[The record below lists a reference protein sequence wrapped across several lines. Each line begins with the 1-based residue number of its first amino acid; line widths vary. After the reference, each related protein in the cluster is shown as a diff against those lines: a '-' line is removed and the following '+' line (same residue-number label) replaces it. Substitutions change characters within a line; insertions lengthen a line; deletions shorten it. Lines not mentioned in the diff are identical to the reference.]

1 MAMADLELAIGEVG
15 GPSLRA
21 DLLTP
26 RVTVEPGQPV
36 AVSLQVLNSTDTIE
50 TVRCSLIGIIPDR
63 MEQTPGDVTLFPGE
77 STRITLDLWFSP
89 TLPAGRHDIFVAVTT
104 GSGEHATEVPLRVDV
119 NPVVSASLVVEP
131 PLVFAGRKG
140 SFEARG
146 VNTGNVPVA
155 LLVRAMDADRVLDIE
170 VARPSWRIGI
180 DGAATTRIVAKHK
193 RPLTG
198 PPVEHTITITAE
210 QDDVFETQIVRFR
223 QKAILTPGI
232 ITIMTLAMIVAIW
245 AFAMVFGVRAALAP
259 PPPTKAVPET
269 FVTGITGNDLD
280 PTNAGGT
287 FKGTIRAATTA
298 AGLPRVTIEAYDK
311 DNLLIG
317 ATATDEDGGY
327 ELPALLPGRYA
338 LRFRAEGYV
347 DQWWPAQPSISD
359 AQRILAPPGEAR
371 DGLDV
376 VLVGLPATVG
386 GQVVTGDI
394 EGLVVSVEVEALDLL
409 VPVAAFTTETDE
421 LGTWSVADLPSPA
434 TYRITYRAP
443 GFDPVEI
450 TQPVPGG
457 GLVAVNT
464 ATLPAAP
471 GLISG
476 TVVDATGRALG
487 GVDILLTRG
496 ELEIGTKTPTSGE
509 VGFFEVPDLR
519 TPATYLMT
527 FSLEGFASET
537 IAVRLG
543 PGEQRDDLV
552 VVLSAGFGSVTG
564 VVRDAAGTTGIG
576 GVRITVSG
584 PGVLIETETFTSGAV
599 GTYRVPDLAIP
610 GSYTITFDLE
620 GFARQT
626 SQFTLTRAAPTATVD
641 VRIGANLATVSGR
654 ITNGGTTAAEG
665 VADAV
670 VVLTDGGAFRRETVT
685 ATSPSSAVG
694 NYVFIDVPA
703 GTYSII
709 ATRASAPAGER
720 TTVIGDVTVVVDGP
734 GADLS
739 RGGLDLDFAS

>member
-1 MAMADLELAIGEVG
+1 MADLELAIGEVG

-36 AVSLQVLNSTDTIE
+36 AVSLQVLNTTDTIE
-50 TVRCSLIGIIPDR
+50 TIRCSLIGIVPDR
-63 MEQTPGDVTLFPGE
+63 LEQTPGDVTLFPGE
-77 STRITLDLWFSP
+77 STRITLDLWFYP
-89 TLPAGRHDIFVAVTT
+89 TLPAGRHDIFIAVRT
-104 GSGEHATEVPLRVDV
+104 GSGEHSTEVPLRIDV
-119 NPVVSASLVVEP
+119 NPIVSASLVVEP

-140 SFEARG
+140 TFEARG

-170 VARPSWRIGI
+170 VAKPSWRIGL
-180 DGAATTRIVAKHK
+180 DGAASTRIIAKHK

-210 QDDVFETQIVRFR
+210 QDDIFETQVVRFR

-232 ITIMTLAMIVAIW
+232 ITILTLAMIVAVW

-269 FVTGITGNDLD
+269 FAGGITGADLD
-280 PTNAGGT
+280 PTAAGGT

-347 DQWWPAQPSISD
+347 DQWWPAQPSISS

-376 VLVGLPATVG
+376 VLVGRSATVG
-386 GQVVTGDI
+386 GQVVTGDV

-409 VPVAAFTTETDE
+409 DPVDVFTTETDE
-421 LGTWSVADLPSPA
+421 RGSWSVAGLPSPA
-434 TYRITYRAP
+434 TYRITYRAL

-457 GLVAVNT
+457 GLIAVNT

-476 TVVDATGRALG
+476 TVVDTAGRVLG

-509 VGFFEVPDLR
+509 VGFFEIPELR

-543 PGEQRDDLV
+543 PGEERDDLV
-552 VVLSAGFGSVTG
+552 VVLSAGLGAVTG
-564 VVRDAAGTTGIG
+564 VVYDGPTGTTGVG
-576 GVRITVSG
+576 GVTVTVTG
-584 PGVLIETETFTSGAV
+584 DGVLLATETLTAPAGSV
-599 GTYRVPDLAIP
+599 GQFRVPDLPLP
-610 GSYTITFDLE
+610 GTYTLTFDAP
-620 GFARQT
+620 GFARQ
-626 SQFTLTRAAPTATVD
+626 SVQVSVSRSSPTASVTVRVGVSVGRVQGTVLAGGAGLRD
-641 VRIGANLATVSGR
+641 V
-654 ITNGGTTAAEG
+654 
-665 VADAV
+665 V
-670 VVLTDGGAFRRETVT
+670 VVLTDGGAFRRETIT
-685 ATSPSSAVG
+685 ASAPSSAIG
-694 NYVFIDVPA
+694 TYAFDDVPP
-703 GTYSII
+703 GTYSIV
-709 ATRASAPAGER
+709 ATRPQGDPR
-720 TTVIGDVTVVVDGP
+720 TIVRDVTVAFAPGSNRIFVVDV
-734 GADLS
+734 DF
-739 RGGLDLDFAS
+739 GG

>member
-1 MAMADLELAIGEVG
+1 MSELELAIGEVE

-21 DLLTP
+21 DLLTR

-36 AVSLQVLNSTDTIE
+36 AVSLQVLNTTDTIE
-50 TVRCSLIGIIPDR
+50 TVRCSLIGMLPDR
-63 MEQTPGDVTLFPGE
+63 LEQTPGDVTLFPGE
-77 STRITLDLWFSP
+77 STRITLDLWFPP
-89 TLPAGRHDIFVAVTT
+89 TLPAGSHDVFIAVTT
-104 GSGEHATEVPLRVDV
+104 GSGDHATEVPLRIDV
-119 NPVVSASLVVEP
+119 TPVVSASLAVEP

-140 SFEARG
+140 VFEARG
-146 VNTGNVPVA
+146 RNTGNVPVA
-155 LLVRAMDADRVLDIE
+155 LLVRAMDADRVLELE
-170 VARPSWRIGI
+170 VAKPSWRIGL
-180 DGAATTRIVAKHK
+180 DGSETTRIIAKHK

-198 PPVEHTITITAE
+198 APVEHTITITAE
-210 QDDVFETQIVRFR
+210 QDEIFETQVVRFR

-232 ITIMTLAMIVAIW
+232 ITILTLALIVAVW

-269 FVTGITGNDLD
+269 FVTGITGTDLD
-280 PTNAGGT
+280 PTAAGGT
-287 FKGTIRAATTA
+287 FRGTIRAATTA

-311 DNLLIG
+311 DNLLVG
-317 ATATDEDGGY
+317 ATATDEDGRY
-327 ELPALLPGRYA
+327 ALPALLPGRYA
-338 LRFRAEGYV
+338 LRYRAEGYV
-347 DQWWPAQPSISD
+347 DQWWPAQPSLSG

-371 DGLDV
+371 EGLDV

-409 VPVAAFTTETDE
+409 EPVATFTAETDE
-421 LGTWSVADLPSPA
+421 SGTWSVTDLPSPA
-434 TYRITYRAP
+434 IYRITYRAP

-457 GLVAVNT
+457 GLIAVNT

-471 GLISG
+471 GLVSG
-476 TVVDATGRALG
+476 TVVDTSGRALG

-509 VGFFEVPDLR
+509 VGFFEVPELR

-543 PGEQRDDLV
+543 PGEERDDLV
-552 VVLSAGFGSVTG
+552 VVLSAGFGTVTG
-564 VVRDAAGTTGIG
+564 VVYDGPTGTSGVGGATVTVTGD
-576 GVRITVSG
+576 GV
-584 PGVLIETETFTSGAV
+584 VLATETLTAPAGSVGQFRIPDLPLP
-599 GTYRVPDLAIP
+599 GTYTL
-610 GSYTITFDLE
+610 TFDAD
-620 GFARQT
+620 GFARQ
-626 SQFTLTRAAPTATVD
+626 SVQVSVSRSAPTANVTV
-641 VRIGANLATVSGR
+641 RLGVSVGR
-654 ITNGGTTAAEG
+654 IQGTVLAGGEG
-665 VADAV
+665 LRDVT

-685 ATSPSSAVG
+685 ASAPSSLVG
-694 NYVFIDVPA
+694 TYAFDGVPP

-709 ATRASAPAGER
+709 ATRLQ
-720 TTVIGDVTVVVDGP
+720 GDPLTIVRSVTVAFEPGTDRVSVVDV
-734 GADLS
+734 DF
-739 RGGLDLDFAS
+739 GG

>member
-1 MAMADLELAIGEVG
+1 MADLELAIGEVG

-36 AVSLQVLNSTDTIE
+36 AVSLQVLNTTDTIE
-50 TVRCSLIGIIPDR
+50 TIRCSLIGIVPDR
-63 MEQTPGDVTLFPGE
+63 LEQTPGDVTLFPGE
-77 STRITLDLWFSP
+77 STRITLDLWFYP
-89 TLPAGRHDIFVAVTT
+89 TLPAGRHDIFIAVRT
-104 GSGEHATEVPLRVDV
+104 GSGEHSTEVPLRIDV
-119 NPVVSASLVVEP
+119 NPIVSASLVVEP

-140 SFEARG
+140 TFEARG

-170 VARPSWRIGI
+170 VAKPSWRIGL
-180 DGAATTRIVAKHK
+180 DGAASTRIIAKHK

-210 QDDVFETQIVRFR
+210 QDDIFETQVVRFR

-232 ITIMTLAMIVAIW
+232 ITILTLAMIVAVW

-269 FVTGITGNDLD
+269 FAGGITGADLD
-280 PTNAGGT
+280 PTAAGGT

-347 DQWWPAQPSISD
+347 DQWWPAQPSISS

-376 VLVGLPATVG
+376 VLVGRSATVG
-386 GQVVTGDI
+386 GQVVTGDV

-409 VPVAAFTTETDE
+409 DPVDVFTTETDE
-421 LGTWSVADLPSPA
+421 RGSWSVAGLPSPA
-434 TYRITYRAP
+434 TYRITYRAL

-457 GLVAVNT
+457 GLIAVNT

-476 TVVDATGRALG
+476 TVVDTAGRVLG

-509 VGFFEVPDLR
+509 VGFFEIPELR

-543 PGEQRDDLV
+543 PGEERDDLV
-552 VVLSAGFGSVTG
+552 VVLSAGLGAVTG
-564 VVRDAAGTTGIG
+564 VVYDGPTGTTGVG
-576 GVRITVSG
+576 GVTVTVTG
-584 PGVLIETETFTSGAV
+584 DGVLLATETLTAPAGSV
-599 GTYRVPDLAIP
+599 GQFRVPDLPLP
-610 GSYTITFDLE
+610 GTYTLTFDAP
-620 GFARQT
+620 GFARQ
-626 SQFTLTRAAPTATVD
+626 SVQVSVSRASPTASVTVRVGVSVGRVQGTVLAGGAGLRD
-641 VRIGANLATVSGR
+641 V
-654 ITNGGTTAAEG
+654 
-665 VADAV
+665 V
-670 VVLTDGGAFRRETVT
+670 VVLTDGGAFRRETIT
-685 ATSPSSAVG
+685 ASAPSSAIG
-694 NYVFIDVPA
+694 TYAFDDVPP
-703 GTYSII
+703 GTYSIV
-709 ATRASAPAGER
+709 ATRPQGDPR
-720 TTVIGDVTVVVDGP
+720 TIVRDVTVAFAPGSNRIFVVDV
-734 GADLS
+734 DF
-739 RGGLDLDFAS
+739 GG

>member
-1 MAMADLELAIGEVG
+1 MADLELAIGEVR

-36 AVSLQVLNSTDTIE
+36 AVSLQVLNTTDTIE

-63 MEQTPGDVTLFPGE
+63 LEQTPGDVTLFPGE
-77 STRITLDLWFSP
+77 AARITLDLWFYP
-89 TLPAGRHDIFVAVTT
+89 TLPAGRHDVFVAVTT
-104 GSGEHATEVPLRVDV
+104 GSGEHATEVPLRIDV
-119 NPVVSASLVVEP
+119 VPVVKASLVVEP

-140 SFEARG
+140 TFDARG

-155 LLVRAMDADRVLDIE
+155 LLVRAMDADRVLDLE
-170 VARPSWRIGI
+170 VAKPSWRIGL
-180 DGAATTRIVAKHK
+180 DGAESTRIVAKHK

-198 PPVEHTITITAE
+198 PPVEHTITVTAE
-210 QDDVFETQIVRFR
+210 QDGIFETQVVRFR

-232 ITIMTLAMIVAIW
+232 ITIMTLAMIVAVW

-259 PPPTKAVPET
+259 PPPTKALPET
-269 FVTGITGNDLD
+269 FVAGITGADLD
-280 PTNAGGT
+280 PTAAGGT
-287 FKGTIRAATTA
+287 FRGTIRAATTA
-298 AGLPRVTIEAYDK
+298 VGLPRVTIEAYDK

-347 DQWWPAQPSISD
+347 DQWWPAQPSITG
-359 AQRILAPPGEAR
+359 AQRILAPPGETR

-409 VPVAAFTTETDE
+409 DPVEPFTTETDE
-421 LGTWSVADLPSPA
+421 RGTWSVADLPSPA
-434 TYRITYRAP
+434 TYRITYRAA

-457 GLVAVNT
+457 GLIAVNT

-476 TVVDATGRALG
+476 TVVDTAGRALG
-487 GVDILLTRG
+487 GVEILLTRG

-543 PGEQRDDLV
+543 PGEERDDLV
-552 VVLSAGFGSVTG
+552 VVLSAGFGAVSGVVYDGPTGTNGVGGVTVTVTG
-564 VVRDAAGTTGIG
+564 DGVVLA
-576 GVRITVSG
+576 
-584 PGVLIETETFTSGAV
+584 TETLTAPAGAV
-599 GTYRVPDLAIP
+599 GQFRVPDLPLP
-610 GSYTITFDLE
+610 GTYTVTFDAP

-626 SQFTLTRAAPTATVD
+626 IEVSVSRAAPTAT
-641 VRIGANLATVSGR
+641 ATVRLGVTVGRVQGTVLAGGSGLR
-654 ITNGGTTAAEG
+654 D
-665 VADAV
+665 VL
-670 VVLTDGGAFRRETVT
+670 VVLTDGGGFRRETVT
-685 ATSPSSAVG
+685 ASSPSTAVG
-694 NYVFIDVPA
+694 TFAFDDVPP
-703 GTYSII
+703 GTYSIV
-709 ATRASAPAGER
+709 ATRPSGDPLTLVR
-720 TTVIGDVTVVVDGP
+720 DVTVAFAP
-734 GADLS
+734 GADRVS
-739 RGGLDLDFAS
+739 VVDVDFGGGS

>member
-36 AVSLQVLNSTDTIE
+36 AVSLQVLNTTDTIE
-50 TVRCSLIGIIPDR
+50 TVRCSLIGIVPDR
-63 MEQTPGDVTLFPGE
+63 LEQTPGDVTLFPGE
-77 STRITLDLWFSP
+77 STRITLDLWFYP
-89 TLPAGRHDIFVAVTT
+89 TLPAGRHDIFVAVRT
-104 GSGEHATEVPLRVDV
+104 GSGEHSTEVPLRIDV

-140 SFEARG
+140 TFEARG
-146 VNTGNVPVA
+146 VNTGNVPLA
-155 LLVRAMDADRVLDIE
+155 LLVRAMDADRVLDLE
-170 VARPSWRIGI
+170 VAKPSWRLRL
-180 DGAATTRIVAKHK
+180 DGSESTRIVAKHK

-210 QDDVFETQIVRFR
+210 QDDVFETQVVRFR

-232 ITIMTLAMIVAIW
+232 ITIMTLAMIVAVW

-317 ATATDEDGGY
+317 ATATNEDGEY

-347 DQWWPAQPSISD
+347 DQWWPQQASISG

-376 VLVGLPATVG
+376 VLVGLPAVLG
-386 GQVVTGDI
+386 GQVVTGDV

-409 VPVAAFTTETDE
+409 EPIEVLTAVTDE
-421 LGTWSVADLPSPA
+421 RGTWSVGDLPSPA

-457 GLVAVNT
+457 GLIAVNT

-471 GLISG
+471 GVISG
-476 TVVDATGRALG
+476 TVVDTAGRALG

-527 FSLEGFASET
+527 FALEGFASET

-543 PGEQRDDLV
+543 PGEVRDDLV
-552 VVLSAGFGSVTG
+552 VVLSAGLGAISG
-564 VVRDAAGTTGIG
+564 VVYDGPTGTTGLG
-576 GVRITVSG
+576 GVTVTVTG
-584 PGVLIETETFTSGAV
+584 DGIVLQTETLTAPAGSVGRFT
-599 GTYRVPDLAIP
+599 VPDLPLP
-610 GSYTITFDLE
+610 GTYTLTFDAP
-620 GFARQT
+620 GYARQ
-626 SQFTLTRAAPTATVD
+626 SVQVPVSRGAPTTSTTV
-641 VRIGANLATVSGR
+641 RMGVSFGR
-654 ITNGGTTAAEG
+654 IAGAVTSGGDG
-665 VADAV
+665 LRDVV
-670 VVLTDGGAFRRETVT
+670 VVLTDGGAFRRETIT
-685 ATSPSSAVG
+685 SSAPASLVG
-694 NYVFIDVPA
+694 TYAFEDVPP
-703 GTYSII
+703 GTYSVM
-709 ATRASAPAGER
+709 ATRGSGDPLTIVR
-720 TTVIGDVTVVVDGP
+720 DVTVALAP
-734 GADLS
+734 GADPLFTVDIAF
-739 RGGLDLDFAS
+739 GGGS

>member
-1 MAMADLELAIGEVG
+1 MADLELAVDEVER
-15 GPSLRA
+15 PTLRA
-21 DLLTP
+21 DLITP

-36 AVSLQVLNSTDTIE
+36 AVSLQVLNTTDTIE

-63 MEQTPGDVTLFPGE
+63 LEQTPGDVTLFPGE
-77 STRITLDLWFSP
+77 SARITLDLWFYP
-89 TLPAGRHDIFVAVTT
+89 TLPAGRHDVFVAVTT
-104 GSGEHATEVPLRVDV
+104 GSGEHSTEVPLRIDV
-119 NPVVSASLVVEP
+119 NPVVSATLTVEP

-140 SFEARG
+140 TFEARG

-155 LLVRAMDADRVLDIE
+155 LLVRAMDADRVLDLE
-170 VARPSWRIGI
+170 VSKPSWRIGL
-180 DGAATTRIVAKHK
+180 DGADRARITAKHK

-210 QDDVFETQIVRFR
+210 QDEVFETQVVRFR

-232 ITIMTLAMIVAIW
+232 ITIMTLSLIVLVW

-269 FVTGITGNDLD
+269 FAGGITGADLD
-280 PTNAGGT
+280 PTTAGGT

-317 ATATDEDGGY
+317 ATATNEDGEY

-347 DQWWPAQPSISD
+347 DQWWPMQPSISS

-376 VLVGLPATVG
+376 VLVGQPGTLG

-394 EGLVVSVEVEALDLL
+394 EGLEVSVEVEALDLL
-409 VPVAAFTTETDE
+409 EPVDAFTTVTDE
-421 LGTWSVADLPSPA
+421 RGTWSVGELPSPA

-450 TQPVPGG
+450 TQPLPGG
-457 GLVAVNT
+457 GLIAVNT

-471 GLISG
+471 GLVSG
-476 TVVDATGRALG
+476 TVVDTAGRPLG

-509 VGFFEVPDLR
+509 VGFFEVPELR

-527 FSLEGFASET
+527 FSLEGFGSET

-543 PGEQRDDLV
+543 PGEERDDLV
-552 VVLSAGFGSVTG
+552 VVLSAGLGSVSG
-564 VVRDAAGTTGIG
+564 VVYDAPTGTNGLG
-576 GVRITVSG
+576 GVTVTVSG
-584 PGVLIETETFTSGAV
+584 QGVLIETETLTAPAGSVGRFTIPDLPLP
-599 GTYRVPDLAIP
+599 GTYTL
-610 GSYTITFDLE
+610 TFDAE
-620 GFARQT
+620 GFARQ
-626 SQFTLTRAAPTATVD
+626 SVQVSVSRASPEATTTVRMGVD
-641 VRIGANLATVSGR
+641 LGRVEGR
-654 ITNGGTTAAEG
+654 ITSGGSEPSDG
-665 VADAV
+665 LSDVV
-670 VVLTDGGAFRRETVT
+670 VVLTDGGAFNRETVT
-685 ATSPSSAVG
+685 ASAPADLLG
-694 NYVFIDVPA
+694 RFSFDNVPP
-703 GTYSII
+703 GTYSIV
-709 ATRASAPAGER
+709 ATRPSGDPVTLVR
-720 TTVIGDVTVVVDGP
+720 DVTVDFPPGGDRVFTVDV
-734 GADLS
+734 DF
-739 RGGLDLDFAS
+739 GG